1 MQITQF
7 LKTHSTEA
15 IVHIR
20 SERGPLVLEV
30 NSSPGFEGVENV
42 TGVDVAGKIIEF
54 IEKPPHP
61 LPINIGYYM
70 INKQVIEKNYKKNFE
85 LEIDFLPLL
94 AKKNLLISS
103 EHNGYFYSIN
113 DKKEFLNAKKN
124 LKNL

>member
-1 MQITQF
+1 
-7 LKTHSTEA
+7 
-15 IVHIR
+15 
-20 SERGPLVLEV
+20 
-30 NSSPGFEGVENV
+30 
-42 TGVDVAGKIIEF
+42 
-54 IEKPPHP
+54 
-61 LPINIGYYM
+61 M

-103 EHNGYFYSIN
+103 EHYGYFYSIN